1 VRLGGKAAFLEALRI
16 SGLGWSVQTT
26 LVAEP
31 VVAVASKRK
40 SSLLPLLVVLFL
52 ISYGLLTL
60 LVVEQDHTITA
71 QKTLISQ
78 LYGDSLEL
86 TAMKSKE
93 IQRHRMDAQTQSQA
107 QGQMHSKARVEA
119 QTPAPQQKPQAK
131 IEADSSKVG
140 RRFLQKPKGVEDNP
154 DARRALGKG

>member
-1 VRLGGKAAFLEALRI
+1 M
-16 SGLGWSVQTT
+16 QTT

-31 VVAVASKRK
+31 VVAVRSKRK

-71 QKTLISQ
+71 QKILISQ

-86 TAMKSKE
+86 TAIKSKE
-93 IQRHRMDAQTQSQA
+93 IQRHRADAQAQGQGQA
-107 QGQMHSKARVEA
+107 QGQMHAKAHA
-119 QTPAPQQKPQAK
+119 QMQAPPSQQKPQAK
-131 IEADSSKVG
+131 IEADSSKAG
-140 RRFLQKPKGVEDNP
+140 RKFLQMPKGIEDNP
-154 DARRALGKG
+154 DARRALGKS

>member
-1 VRLGGKAAFLEALRI
+1 M
-16 SGLGWSVQTT
+16 QTT

-31 VVAVASKRK
+31 VVAVESKRK

-93 IQRHRMDAQTQSQA
+93 IQRHRMDAQTQGQNQV
-107 QGQMHSKARVEA
+107 QGQMHSKPRVEA
-119 QTPAPQQKPQAK
+119 QAPSSPQKPQAR

-154 DARRALGKG
+154 DARRALGKS

>member
-1 VRLGGKAAFLEALRI
+1 
-16 SGLGWSVQTT
+16 VQTT

-31 VVAVASKRK
+31 VVAVRSKRK

-86 TAMKSKE
+86 TAIKSKE
-93 IQRHRMDAQTQSQA
+93 IQRHRADAQA
-107 QGQMHSKARVEA
+107 QGQAQGQGQMHAKAHA
-119 QTPAPQQKPQAK
+119 QMQAPPSQQKPQAK
-131 IEADSSKVG
+131 IEADSSKAG
-140 RRFLQKPKGVEDNP
+140 RKFLQMPKGIEDNP
-154 DARRALGKG
+154 DARRALGKS

>member
-1 VRLGGKAAFLEALRI
+1 
-16 SGLGWSVQTT
+16 VQTT
-26 LVAEP
+26 LLAEP
-31 VVAVASKRK
+31 VMAVQSKRK

-71 QKTLISQ
+71 QRTLISQ
-78 LYGDSLEL
+78 LYGDSVEL

-93 IQRHRMDAQTQSQA
+93 IQRHRVGAQGQSQA
-107 QGQMHSKARVEA
+107 EGQVHAKARTQA
-119 QTPAPQQKPQAK
+119 QAPSSQEKPQARMQD
-131 IEADSSKVG
+131 DSSKVG

-154 DARRALGKG
+154 DARRALGKS

>member
-1 VRLGGKAAFLEALRI
+1 M
-16 SGLGWSVQTT
+16 
-26 LVAEP
+26 
-31 VVAVASKRK
+31 AVESKRK
-40 SSLLPLLVVLFL
+40 SSLLPLLIVLFL

-86 TAMKSKE
+86 TAMKGKE
-93 IQRHRMDAQTQSQA
+93 IQRRRVEGQA
-107 QGQMHSKARVEA
+107 QGQAQAQMHAKARTQA
-119 QTPAPQQKPQAK
+119 QAPSSQQKPQAR

-154 DARRALGKG
+154 DARRALGKS

>member
-1 VRLGGKAAFLEALRI
+1 
-16 SGLGWSVQTT
+16 VQTT

-31 VVAVASKRK
+31 VVAVESKRK
-40 SSLLPLLVVLFL
+40 SSFLPLLVVLFL

-71 QKTLISQ
+71 QRSLIAQ

-86 TAMKSKE
+86 SAMKSRH
-93 IQRHRMDAQTQSQA
+93 IQRHGMEAEPQSHSQSQMHPNAGTQA
-107 QGQMHSKARVEA
+107 QAPSSKE
-119 QTPAPQQKPQAK
+119 KPQAK

-154 DARRALGKG
+154 DARRALGKI

>member
-1 VRLGGKAAFLEALRI
+1 MA
-16 SGLGWSVQTT
+16 VQ
-26 LVAEP
+26 
-31 VVAVASKRK
+31 SKRK

-71 QKTLISQ
+71 QRTLISQ
-78 LYGDSLEL
+78 LYGDSVEL

-93 IQRHRMDAQTQSQA
+93 IQRHR
-107 QGQMHSKARVEA
+107 VEA
-119 QTPAPQQKPQAK
+119 QTQNQSQGQNQAQDQMHAKARTQLQAPSSQEKPQARMQD
-131 IEADSSKVG
+131 DSSKVG

-154 DARRALGKG
+154 DARRALGKS

>member
-1 VRLGGKAAFLEALRI
+1 
-16 SGLGWSVQTT
+16 VQTT

-31 VVAVASKRK
+31 VVAVRSKRK

-86 TAMKSKE
+86 TAIKSKE
-93 IQRHRMDAQTQSQA
+93 VQRHRADAQAQGQA
-107 QGQMHSKARVEA
+107 QGQMHAKAHA
-119 QTPAPQQKPQAK
+119 QMQAPPSQQKPQAK
-131 IEADSSKVG
+131 IEADSSKAG
-140 RRFLQKPKGVEDNP
+140 RKFLQMPKGIEDNP
-154 DARRALGKG
+154 DARRALGKS

>member
-1 VRLGGKAAFLEALRI
+1 
-16 SGLGWSVQTT
+16 VQTT

-31 VVAVASKRK
+31 VVAVEAKRK
-40 SSLLPLLVVLFL
+40 SSFLPLLVVLFL

-86 TAMKSKE
+86 TAMRNKE
-93 IQRHRMDAQTQSQA
+93 TQRHRVEAQTQGQSQA
-107 QGQMHSKARVEA
+107 QGQMHSKARVDL
-119 QTPAPQQKPQAK
+119 QAPSAQQKPQAK
-131 IEADSSKVG
+131 MEADSSKVG

-154 DARRALGKG
+154 DARRALSKS

>member
-1 VRLGGKAAFLEALRI
+1 
-16 SGLGWSVQTT
+16 VQTT

-31 VVAVASKRK
+31 VVAVRSKRK

-86 TAMKSKE
+86 TAIKSKE
-93 IQRHRMDAQTQSQA
+93 IQRHRADAQA
-107 QGQMHSKARVEA
+107 QGQAQGQGQGQMHAKAHA
-119 QTPAPQQKPQAK
+119 QMQAPPSQQKPQAK
-131 IEADSSKVG
+131 IEADSSKAG
-140 RRFLQKPKGVEDNP
+140 RKFLQMPKGIEDNP
-154 DARRALGKG
+154 DARRALGKS

>member
-1 VRLGGKAAFLEALRI
+1 M
-16 SGLGWSVQTT
+16 QTT

-31 VVAVASKRK
+31 VMAVESKRK
-40 SSLLPLLVVLFL
+40 SSLLPLLIVLFL

-86 TAMKSKE
+86 TAMKGKE
-93 IQRHRMDAQTQSQA
+93 IQRRRVEGQA
-107 QGQMHSKARVEA
+107 QGQAQAQMHAKARTQA
-119 QTPAPQQKPQAK
+119 QAPSSQQKPQAR

-154 DARRALGKG
+154 DARRALGKS

>member
-1 VRLGGKAAFLEALRI
+1 
-16 SGLGWSVQTT
+16 VQTT

-31 VVAVASKRK
+31 VVAVRSKRK

-71 QKTLISQ
+71 QKTFISQ

-86 TAMKSKE
+86 TAIKSKE
-93 IQRHRMDAQTQSQA
+93 IQRHRADAQAQGQA
-107 QGQMHSKARVEA
+107 QGQMHAKAHA
-119 QTPAPQQKPQAK
+119 QMQAPPSQQKPQAK
-131 IEADSSKVG
+131 IEADSSKAG
-140 RRFLQKPKGVEDNP
+140 RKFLQMPKGIEDNP
-154 DARRALGKG
+154 DARRALGKS

>member
-1 VRLGGKAAFLEALRI
+1 M
-16 SGLGWSVQTT
+16 QTT

-31 VVAVASKRK
+31 VVAVEPKRK

-71 QKTLISQ
+71 QRTLISQ
-78 LYGDSLEL
+78 LYGDSLQL
-86 TAMKSKE
+86 TAMKGKE
-93 IQRHRMDAQTQSQA
+93 MQRQRMDAQTQGQSQA

-119 QTPAPQQKPQAK
+119 QAPSSQEKPQAR

-154 DARRALGKG
+154 DARRALGKS

>member
-1 VRLGGKAAFLEALRI
+1 
-16 SGLGWSVQTT
+16 VQTT

-31 VVAVASKRK
+31 VVAVRSKRK

-86 TAMKSKE
+86 TAIKSKE
-93 IQRHRMDAQTQSQA
+93 IQRHRADAQAQGQA
-107 QGQMHSKARVEA
+107 QGQMHAKAHA
-119 QTPAPQQKPQAK
+119 QMQAPPSQQKPQAK
-131 IEADSSKVG
+131 IEADSSKAG
-140 RRFLQKPKGVEDNP
+140 RKFLQMPKGIEDNP
-154 DARRALGKG
+154 DARRALGKS

>member
-1 VRLGGKAAFLEALRI
+1 M
-16 SGLGWSVQTT
+16 QTT

-31 VVAVASKRK
+31 VVAVRSKRK

-86 TAMKSKE
+86 TAIKSKE
-93 IQRHRMDAQTQSQA
+93 IQRHRADAQAQGQA
-107 QGQMHSKARVEA
+107 QGQMHAKAHA
-119 QTPAPQQKPQAK
+119 QMQAPPSQQKPQAK
-131 IEADSSKVG
+131 IEADSSKAG
-140 RRFLQKPKGVEDNP
+140 RKFLQMPKGIEDNP
-154 DARRALGKG
+154 DARRALGKS